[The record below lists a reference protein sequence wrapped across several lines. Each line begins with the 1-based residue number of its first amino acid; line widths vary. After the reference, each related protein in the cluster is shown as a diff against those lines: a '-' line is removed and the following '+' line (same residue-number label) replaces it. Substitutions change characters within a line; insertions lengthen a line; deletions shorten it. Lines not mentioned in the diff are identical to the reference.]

1 MRYRCEKGQKAVELS
16 VGVPEDS
23 GKKAKNMSTGQR
35 DSEQV
40 NELCGLSAE
49 IREPA
54 SGSPGVC
61 SGNENIEGVFY
72 KFVILHAENDV
83 DEAIRIQN
91 LLQNKFCIKPGIIF
105 AEMPCGKH
113 ILENLSDAVNGS
125 AWTIIL
131 LTENFLNGPWCEF
144 QSYTCLVNALNK
156 RHKYNSVIP
165 VRPLNNPLPREK
177 TPFALQAINALEEDS
192 PGFAKQVERI
202 FQESTYRQQ
211 REIWRRE
218 RMKEKLEPL

>member
-1 MRYRCEKGQKAVELS
+1 MGSTNSKPTLS
-16 VGVPEDS
+16 PDS
-23 GKKAKNMSTGQR
+23 SKKAKNMRTGRR
-35 DSEQV
+35 DSKQV

-54 SGSPGVC
+54 SRSPGVC
-61 SGNENIEGVFY
+61 SSNENIEGVFY

-113 ILENLSDAVNGS
+113 ILENLGDAVNGS

-131 LTENFLNGPWCEF
+131 LTEKFLNGPWCEF
-144 QSYTCLVNALNK
+144 QSYTCLANALNK
-156 RHKYNSVIP
+156 QHKYNSVIP

-177 TPFALQAINALEEDS
+177 IPFALQAINALEEDS

-218 RMKEKLEPL
+218 RMKEKLEHL